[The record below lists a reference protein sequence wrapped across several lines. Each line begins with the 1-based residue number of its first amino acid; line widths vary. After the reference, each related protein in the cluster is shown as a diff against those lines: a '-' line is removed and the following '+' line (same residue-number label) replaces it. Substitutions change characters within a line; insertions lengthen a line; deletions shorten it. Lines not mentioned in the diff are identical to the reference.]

1 MKTKTNEQ
9 IISELFSTLTER
21 QNTSVKKSYTSQ
33 LLSNPELLAKKI
45 GEESSELIIDFI
57 KKNKDGVIRESSDL
71 LYHLLVIWISIG
83 IKPEEIWNE
92 LSSRKLTSGL
102 QEKLNRGKNE

>member
-21 QNTSVKKSYTSQ
+21 KTTSVEKSYTSQ

-45 GEESSELIIDFI
+45 GEETSELIIDYI

-92 LSSRKLTSGL
+92 LSSRKLISGL